1 MAILQIRDVDNSLYD
16 ALKIMAKR
24 ERRSVSQEVIVMIE
38 SYLGNPKQTS
48 AAVATEEFLNL
59 SWEGNESADEL
70 IESIRKSRKNS
81 KRFESQND
89 LFD

>member
-1 MAILQIRDVDNSLYD
+1 MAVLQVRDVDNSLYD
-16 ALKIMAKR
+16 ALKTIAKK
-24 ERRSVSQEVIVMIE
+24 ERRSISQEVIVMIE

-48 AAVATEEFLNL
+48 TAAATEEFLNL
-59 SWEGNESADEL
+59 SWQSDESADE
-70 IESIRKSRKNS
+70 IIGSIRKSRKNS